1 MLPSGVQAQIAI
13 RPPGLRTR
21 AISPAVLAWSG
32 ANMQPNTETT
42 ASKLASSNGSCSAS
56 PSIQSISTPAS
67 AALARPASRS
77 SGVMSRPVTVAPVF
91 AAGIVA
97 LPLPQATSSTVSL
110 SSTWAAFTAATP
122 APSIRCT
129 IDG

>member
-1 MLPSGVQAQIAI
+1 
-13 RPPGLRTR
+13 
-21 AISPAVLAWSG
+21 
-32 ANMQPNTETT
+32 
-42 ASKLASSNGSCSAS
+42 
-56 PSIQSISTPAS
+56 
-67 AALARPASRS
+67 
-77 SGVMSRPVTVAPVF
+77 MSRPVTVAPVF

-110 SSTWAAFTAATP
+110 SSIWAAFTAATP